1 MFYVSVYL
9 MFSFFGLCFE
19 FLYLYLC
26 VLDIINVYLISYVS
40 MYYNVILV
48 CVCDVIYLCLS
59 DVSSVCVPD
68 VPFEYSLNS
77 NLLLRFRSIKSF

>member
-9 MFSFFGLCFE
+9 MFSFFCLC
-19 FLYLYLC
+19 LDAIPLC

-40 MYYNVILV
+40 MYYNVIFV